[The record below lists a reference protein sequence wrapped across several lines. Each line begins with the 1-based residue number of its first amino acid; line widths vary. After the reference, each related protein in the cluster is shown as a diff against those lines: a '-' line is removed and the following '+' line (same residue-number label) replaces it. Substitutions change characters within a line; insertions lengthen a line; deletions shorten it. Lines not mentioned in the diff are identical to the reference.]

1 MKPAEVTSK
10 MLEERMH
17 IGSRA
22 AEAFTQGRAAE
33 ARAVSVEPVQSAVR
47 PADAGTLAEQS
58 DKGRI
63 VREVV

>member
-1 MKPAEVTSK
+1 MKTEQVTSK

-22 AEAFTQGRAAE
+22 AAAITE
-33 ARAVSVEPVQSAVR
+33 NHAAARAVSVEPVQSAVR
-47 PADAGTLAEQS
+47 PGDAGTLAEQS

-63 VREVV
+63 VRAVV